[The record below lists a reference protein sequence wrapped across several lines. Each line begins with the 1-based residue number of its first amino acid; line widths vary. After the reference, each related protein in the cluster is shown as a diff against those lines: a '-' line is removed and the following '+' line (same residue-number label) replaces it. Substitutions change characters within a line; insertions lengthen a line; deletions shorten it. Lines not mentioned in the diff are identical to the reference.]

1 MTFDLRGT
9 KARYLGDGPSKQEFF
24 TMQVIIC
31 SLFYIFSNDFFD
43 LWISPSASECL
54 HHSPRTILTRCYGG
68 ELPDRSNITVAL
80 IRECSLKGC
89 LSPEFNPES
98 HLFKY
103 MGTVASVRDFIALS
117 DHLQG
122 PCSPVNFWRISHGSI
137 IGSYLINSEY

>member
-1 MTFDLRGT
+1 MDLLNRSSLLCKSSFFLTIFSDGLFDLR
-9 KARYLGDGPSKQEFF
+9 
-24 TMQVIIC
+24 
-31 SLFYIFSNDFFD
+31 
-43 LWISPSASECL
+43 ISPSASGCL
-54 HHSPRTILTRCYGG
+54 QQSHRTILTRCYDG

-103 MGTVASVRDFIALS
+103 MGTVASVRDLIALS

-122 PCSPVNFWRISHGSI
+122 PGSPVNFWGISHGSI